1 LTSRAAT
8 VRDDLKAMIGQ
19 SRKFEA
25 GLPGEQVLV
34 RIAALTLAF
43 GFASAALATALHR
56 PDWAKGLAG
65 GALLGWL
72 NFRWLSRGI
81 RAMMLA
87 VSSQANVA
95 SGHPE
100 APLTPAKS
108 TDSPVS
114 TYLAL
119 AFRYVLVAFGAY
131 GIFVYLHVPLVS
143 IGLGLCALVAAIM
156 TASVWEVLK
165 SEA

>member
-1 LTSRAAT
+1 
-8 VRDDLKAMIGQ
+8 MIEQ
-19 SRKFEA
+19 SHKSEA
-25 GLPGEQVLV
+25 GLPGEQVLF
-34 RIAALTLAF
+34 RIAALTLGF
-43 GFASAALATALHR
+43 GFASAVLATALHR

-81 RAMMLA
+81 RVMMLA
-87 VSSQANVA
+87 VGSQASRA
-95 SGHPE
+95 LDRSE
-100 APLTPAKS
+100 APVQEVKS
-108 TDSPVS
+108 ASPVS

-119 AFRYVLVAFGAY
+119 VFRYILVAFGAY
-131 GIFVYLHVPLVS
+131 VIFIYLHVPLVS

-165 SEA
+165 SES